1 MEMLQSDKCGSCKY
15 CYGIGI
21 SGGDGSVY
29 NNYVC
34 MKEKRHRVIM
44 VDGPYSSYC
53 VKRPSWCQG
62 RQDGETVQ
70 ISKEQQ
76 DLMIRLLFHIMFGNG
91 WEGTYMDEIL
101 ATPKSGAFR
110 DKCGEPIREHSL
122 TESLKYLVDIDGLEI
137 PVLFVA
143 GLIFTL
149 WVIM

>member
-1 MEMLQSDKCGSCKY
+1 MEMSWSDRCGNCKY

-44 VDGPYSSYC
+44 VDGPYSRHLVS
-53 VKRPSWCQG
+53 RPSWCLG
-62 RQDGETVQ
+62 REDGEAIQLTE
-70 ISKEQQ
+70 EQQ
-76 DLMIRLLFHIMFGNG
+76 DRLVDLLFHIMFGNG

-122 TESLKYLVDIDGLEI
+122 TEGLKYLVDIDCWAI
-137 PVLFVA
+137 PIFFGA
-143 GLIFTL
+143 GLIFII
-149 WVIM
+149 WVLI